1 MESCQEEISKTCLI
15 LTHFKMSV
23 NRTQRDLLITS
34 IKMTKVE
41 STCRDSS
48 EYSNRLRKNFS
59 KNNKIIQLLIK
70 KEEPLKEM

>member
-15 LTHFKMSV
+15 QTHFKMSV
-23 NRTQRDLLITS
+23 NRTLRDLLITS
-34 IKMTKVE
+34 IKMTKEE